1 MMQGEYHWRNS
12 GCGTEDISGMGF
24 SACLVSHDLPS
35 VVLNKPQSWAAPD
48 SSPCLIRPVSAP
60 DQSLV
65 PGSSQPSPPVVSL
78 VLSDNPARE
87 WVHF

>member
-1 MMQGEYHWRNS
+1 MTQGEYRWRNS

-35 VVLNKPQSWAAPD
+35 VVLNKPQPWAAPD

>member
-1 MMQGEYHWRNS
+1 MMQGEYLWRKS
-12 GCGTEDISGMGF
+12 GCGTENISGMGF

-35 VVLNKPQSWAAPD
+35 VVLNKSQTWAAPD
-48 SSPCLIRPVSAP
+48 SSACLIRPVSAP

-65 PGSSQPSPPVVSL
+65 PGSSQPSPLVVSL
-78 VLSDNPARE
+78 VLSDNPAKE